1 MSSLG
6 ENWQA
11 DSVNRL
17 VFGSLPPVIES
28 VKLVNFPT
36 GFGVLLLR
44 ACGRSISIDFLATKR

>member
-1 MSSLG
+1 MG

-17 VFGSLPPVIES
+17 VFGSLPAVIES

-36 GFGVLLLR
+36 GVGVLLLR